1 MLDISVHN
9 NSIQIGPH
17 FSVDFQRTLRI
28 PDDEGTYPLPPGL
41 GSFPI
46 YRVEDYASPYSS
58 PARDNPKMNCIAI
71 LEERC
76 VLFFS
81 GQERRGRLSPS
92 SGLTRESKIGQHIPL
107 LLPQGGNGGHH
118 ALRKPTPRFAVGT
131 EDAQIWGLTG
141 TTTSTCSTGNR
152 RRPCPS

>member
-46 YRVEDYASPYSS
+46 YRVEDYAKRVPEAWNEHGGVFIPMYQREAMWLSFGGSDWCPSAVKVAVQGES
-58 PARDNPKMNCIAI
+58 PANRGQRLAEVEAGGLGHWGGRPRRF
-71 LEERC
+71 LES
-76 VLFFS
+76 VS
-81 GQERRGRLSPS
+81 
-92 SGLTRESKIGQHIPL
+92 
-107 LLPQGGNGGHH
+107 
-118 ALRKPTPRFAVGT
+118 
-131 EDAQIWGLTG
+131 
-141 TTTSTCSTGNR
+141 
-152 RRPCPS
+152 